1 MNVNSEMKCG
11 KLNSITMKSVWRN
24 LVNENTNNQ
33 AEDYTRLKE
42 GGTLTKCETVFFANS
57 QDFGAGLPWFWDC

>member
-11 KLNSITMKSVWRN
+11 KLNSITMKLVWRR

-42 GGTLTKCETVFFANS
+42 GGTLTSFGTVFFVNS
-57 QDFGAGLPWFWDC
+57 QEFGVRLPWFWDC

>member
-11 KLNSITMKSVWRN
+11 RLDSITMKSVWRN
-24 LVNENTNNQ
+24 LVNGNTNNQ

-42 GGTLTKCETVFFANS
+42 GGTLTKCETVFCANS
-57 QDFGAGLPWFWDC
+57 QEFGVRLPWFWDC